1 MAAVGTLGT
10 AGAMVGVAAGL
21 ATDDMSNVV
30 KYGAAGVAG
39 GAAIG
44 NVAASN
50 AINAPKRIYDNVKER
65 SSQARENYMSEL
77 YKDDPKAYKQY
88 LNEKSDKE
96 FLKSKEIKQQYAKEF
111 GESNAENMMNQAI
124 EYRKQGITDN
134 KIIINAMKE
143 TSGEI
148 GKTSATDSRRIA
160 AAKLATGI
168 SGSKDI
174 ENMTKR
180 LKAKGYN
187 EKMVSENEEFVRS
200 IKKIKYN

>member
-1 MAAVGTLGT
+1 
-10 AGAMVGVAAGL
+10 
-21 ATDDMSNVV
+21 
-30 KYGAAGVAG
+30 
-39 GAAIG
+39 
-44 NVAASN
+44 
-50 AINAPKRIYDNVKER
+50 
-65 SSQARENYMSEL
+65 
-77 YKDDPKAYKQY
+77 
-88 LNEKSDKE
+88 
-96 FLKSKEIKQQYAKEF
+96 
-111 GESNAENMMNQAI
+111 
-124 EYRKQGITDN
+124 
-134 KIIINAMKE
+134 MKE